1 MEAGPSFSHLNHLS
15 SLQLLD
21 VTELAGVADHFA
33 TLHIDNA
40 LRMRGFIKK
49 KVYHAAGNN
58 CSNSMSTPLQLH
70 RHLTAI
76 YNIMHV

>member
-1 MEAGPSFSHLNHLS
+1 MFASLIFMEAGPSFSHLNHLS

-40 LRMRGFIKK
+40 LRMRGLKK
-49 KVYHAAGNN
+49 KKKSIMRQEIIVATPHSDN
-58 CSNSMSTPLQLH
+58 CIVT
-70 RHLTAI
+70 
-76 YNIMHV
+76 